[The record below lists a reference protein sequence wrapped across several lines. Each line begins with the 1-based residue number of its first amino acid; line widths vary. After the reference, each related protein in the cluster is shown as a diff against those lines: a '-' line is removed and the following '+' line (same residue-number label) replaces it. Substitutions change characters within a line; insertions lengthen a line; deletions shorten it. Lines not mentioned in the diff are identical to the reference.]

1 MFGNS
6 SEDDDVIQMA
16 GETVP
21 NASYILG
28 LLRQLSSEQLEA
40 LYKQLGIKRHEELIE
55 WIPELANEN
64 HPRSYEKVCNA

>member
-6 SEDDDVIQMA
+6 SEDDDVIQMVD

-40 LYKQLGIKRHEELIE
+40 LYQQLGIKRHEELID

-64 HPRSYEKVCNA
+64 HPRSYEKV